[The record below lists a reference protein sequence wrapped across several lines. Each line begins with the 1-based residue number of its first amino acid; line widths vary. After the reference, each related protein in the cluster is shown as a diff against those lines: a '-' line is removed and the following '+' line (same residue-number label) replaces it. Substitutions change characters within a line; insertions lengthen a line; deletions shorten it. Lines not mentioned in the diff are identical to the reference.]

1 MHELSIALS
10 LLDAAEE
17 EVERRGNPQLEAIHL
32 RLGPLSGVV
41 KEALL
46 SAYELA
52 REATPFASCRL
63 IIEEVPIVIFCSTC
77 DAERP
82 VRSMQ
87 DFSCVECDTP
97 ASKVIHGR
105 ELELAALELIE

>member
-1 MHELSIALS
+1 VDVSPADPRTPGRRMHEL
-10 LLDAAEE
+10 
-17 EVERRGNPQLEAIHL
+17 AIYL

-41 KEALL
+41 KEARL
-46 SAYELA
+46 SAFELA
-52 REATPFASCRL
+52 REATPFRCTRL
-63 IIEEVPIVIFCSTC
+63 VIEEVPIVVYCSKC

-87 DFSCVECDTP
+87 DFSCAECDTP
-97 ASKVIHGR
+97 ASKLIHGR